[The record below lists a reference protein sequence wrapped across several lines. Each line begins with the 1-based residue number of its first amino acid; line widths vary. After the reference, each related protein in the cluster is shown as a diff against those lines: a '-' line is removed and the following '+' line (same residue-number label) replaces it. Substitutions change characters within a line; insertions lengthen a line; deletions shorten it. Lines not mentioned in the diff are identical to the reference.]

1 MPDNPDTDSHP
12 TKRGGARKGAGR
24 PPKEGG
30 AMRPVALRL
39 PPDVAD
45 ALEAD
50 RAGAR
55 EALTR
60 WAKRSRND

>member
-1 MPDNPDTDSHP
+1 MPDNPDNDGRTSR
-12 TKRGGARKGAGR
+12 RGGARKGAGR

-39 PPDVAD
+39 PPPVAD
-45 ALEAD
+45 AVEAD

-55 EALTR
+55 EALIR
-60 WAKRSRND
+60 WAKRRA